1 MRCSRCHADNPAG
14 MKFCGQ
20 CGASL
25 GVGCPSCGAANPPE
39 NRFCGEC
46 GAPLGRPGLQDSA
59 ATEPYIPRPRISP
72 VPNTP
77 PALPGEMKQVSVLFC
92 DIVNSISLTER
103 LGPEA
108 MRDLVSAFLET
119 SLAEVHRY
127 GGTAPQFTGDGFMAL
142 FGAPLAQEDHVR
154 RALLAAVAIQRGL
167 SGDGDRGDT
176 DRLDLPVRIGIHTGP
191 AVFGPVGGDLAMD
204 PTVIG
209 DTANVAARL
218 HQAAEP
224 GTILLSEAT
233 RLSAQDYARVE
244 PVGPL
249 ALKGKAEPIPAYRLL
264 GVSHRRSG
272 LRESSLPR
280 TAVFVDRESELAIL
294 NNFLQQVENGHGQAL
309 GVVGEAGIGKSRL
322 IAEFHRQLGDE
333 RVTWVEGRCLS
344 YGTGIPYLLVL
355 DLLRNDCGI
364 VETDA
369 PDAIIQKVRSGLRA
383 VGMDPDK
390 DSPVLLHL
398 LEIKDVA
405 AAPAFSNPE
414 TVKERA
420 FEIFRQ
426 LSIKASLRRPLVL
439 VLEDLHWID
448 KVSEEFLAVLAEHVR
463 DARILLLASYRPG
476 YFPPWMDKSYAEQ
489 TPLQPLSRDD
499 SIHMVRSVL
508 NGQRLFDRV
517 TEEIVAKADGNPFF
531 LEQLALHAGEARDL
545 RSDLMVPNTIHDV
558 VMARIDRLPEE
569 TKRLL
574 QTASVIGREFSSRL
588 LNAVWKGSGPLESQ
602 LRELGRLE
610 FVYERAEREGT
621 IYVFRHALTQ
631 ETAYGSLLESHRRSH
646 HEAIGLTLEELYGGR
661 ADEVAELLAHHFGCS
676 RDAEKAVDYAFL
688 AAEKAQRRWANSEA
702 LTYFNDALR
711 RLDMMP
717 DTKSNRRRRIDA
729 VLKQAEVKYPLG
741 QYADHIQALERIRS
755 IVDETRDPRTLATW
769 HYWIGLL
776 HSVAGGRPEVAI
788 EHCRAAAKI
797 ASASGLDEIDALA
810 GSSLAQVYVVAGKPR
825 DAVEA
830 GERALSSFEA
840 RGNRWWAARTLWFL
854 SIAANA
860 LGEWDASVNYCRRG
874 LEHGV
879 ALAELRF
886 KSVQA
891 VAWLRMGSAYI
902 QQGDLELGLQCCD
915 EALALAPIPRDSVMA
930 KGIRGYGEIKAGRVD
945 AGMAEL
951 SEAVAWFA
959 SSDLRYTYLHQAS
972 WLAEGHLRRCDRASA
987 RSLIQEILDTSRR
1000 AGYLHFEGRACWLMG
1015 DCLAAE
1021 APASAE
1027 DCAETAMR
1035 ILEGVGARDDLAK
1048 AMVTRAAL
1056 RQGAG
1061 DVATARQLL
1070 KQAYAIFQALGTR
1083 LEPARVKA
1091 ALTALDRGSSIR
1103 LLAGEP

>member
-1 MRCSRCHADNPAG
+1 MKCPRCRADNPAG

-20 CGASL
+20 CGAPLAST
-25 GVGCPSCGAANPPE
+25 CPSCGAGNPPE
-39 NRFCGEC
+39 HKFCGQC
-46 GAPLGRPGLQDSA
+46 GSPLDQPGLQESVAPKHD
-59 ATEPYIPRPRISP
+59 IPKSQTA
-72 VPNTP
+72 VGTVST
-77 PALPGEMKQVSVLFC
+77 LPGEMKQVTVLFC
-92 DIVNSISLTER
+92 DIVNSIPLTER
-103 LGPEA
+103 LGAEG
-108 MRDLVSAFLET
+108 MRDLVHGFLES
-119 SLAEVHRY
+119 SLAEVRRY

-142 FGAPLAQEDHVR
+142 FGAPLTHEDHVR
-154 RALLAAVAIQRGL
+154 RALLAALAIQRALHEG
-167 SGDGDRGDT
+167 GATT
-176 DRLDLPVRIGIHTGP
+176 DPERSELTVRIGIHTGP
-191 AVFGPVGGDLAMD
+191 AVFGPVSDNLAMD
-204 PTVIG
+204 YTVIG

-218 HQAAEP
+218 QQAAEP
-224 GTILLSEAT
+224 GTILVSQAIYHLV
-233 RLSAQDYARVE
+233 QGYARVE

-249 ALKGKAEPIPAYRLL
+249 ILKGKAEPIPAYRLL

-272 LRESSLPR
+272 LREAPSSR

-294 NNFLQQVENGHGQAL
+294 NNFLRQVENGHGQAVGL
-309 GVVGEAGIGKSRL
+309 VGEPGIGKSRVL
-322 IAEFHRQLGDE
+322 AEFRRQVTDG
-333 RVTWVEGRCLS
+333 RVTWIEGRCLS
-344 YGTGIPYLLVL
+344 YGTAIPYLLVL
-355 DLLRNDCGI
+355 DLLRSNCGI
-364 VETDA
+364 LETDTSDIVA
-369 PDAIIQKVRSGLRA
+369 ERVRAGLRE
-383 VGMDPDK
+383 VGMDPDE
-390 DSPVLLHL
+390 DGLVLFHL
-398 LEIKDVA
+398 LGIKEVTA
-405 AAPAFSNPE
+405 SPALSNPE
-414 TVKERA
+414 AVKSKA
-420 FEIFRQ
+420 FETLRQ
-426 LSIKASLRRPLVL
+426 LAVKGSQRRPLIL
-439 VLEDLHWID
+439 VLEDLHWVD
-448 KVSEEFLAVLAEHVR
+448 KISEEFLGFLAENVR
-463 DARILLLASYRPG
+463 DVRVLLLATYRPG
-476 YFPPWMDKSYAEQ
+476 YRPPWIDKSYAGQ
-489 TPLQPLSRDD
+489 TPLQPLSRDH
-499 SIHMVRSVL
+499 SIQMVRSVL
-508 NGQRLFDRV
+508 RAEHLIDLITQ
-517 TEEIVAKADGNPFF
+517 EIVNKADGNPFF

-879 ALAELRF
+879 ALAALRF

-1056 RQGAG
+1056 R
-1061 DVATARQLL
+1061 
-1070 KQAYAIFQALGTR
+1070 
-1083 LEPARVKA
+1083 
-1091 ALTALDRGSSIR
+1091 
-1103 LLAGEP
+1103 